1 MWWSKSGFGAFEN
14 SIYMCCCAYALRS
27 FQSEDLLHVLHQGV
41 ACCAIPALVIECI
54 VLCCG
59 DGMTLNDLQRKL
71 QGDVWKHYKA
81 WCRENAVAACGHRF
95 SLIRFGKEAWN
106 RAPELASCYKAFT
119 VKQMI
124 YWVHAYLMDTMPH
137 SQHDLTRAS
146 YSMAKMQF
154 NMDVSGPFFQEDI
167 KADTVLMGRSF
178 LLFYQR
184 LAVQN
189 TGFDRQNFKIIPKH
203 HAFLHLILYV
213 QRTARNPRKF
223 GSDFA
228 DISDWFV
235 NIVKFL
241 LPSPKP

>member
-1 MWWSKSGFGAFEN
+1 
-14 SIYMCCCAYALRS
+14 
-27 FQSEDLLHVLHQGV
+27 
-41 ACCAIPALVIECI
+41 
-54 VLCCG
+54 
-59 DGMTLNDLQRKL
+59 MTLNDLQRKL

-154 NMDVSGPFFQEDI
+154 NMDVSGPFLQEDI

-178 LLFYQR
+178 LLFYQQPCCSKYWLR
-184 LAVQN
+184 SKELQDHSKA
-189 TGFDRQNFKIIPKH
+189 
-203 HAFLHLILYV
+203 
-213 QRTARNPRKF
+213 PRF
-223 GSDFA
+223 SA
-228 DISDWFV
+228 PYLV
-235 NIVKFL
+235 R
-241 LPSPKP
+241 PAYSPEPAEIRF